1 MSDVV
6 VTLDSLSFS
15 YPPAR
20 SQDAPRTALDAVSFS
35 IAAGEMFCLL
45 GPNGSGKSTLF
56 RLLST
61 LLVPPANAVTVFGF
75 DLKARPADVRQTI
88 GIVFQ
93 HSSLDKKLTVREN
106 LLHQGHLY
114 NLRGASLSAR
124 IDEVLARVKLADRAG
139 DLAEVLSGGMQRR
152 VELAKGL
159 LHRPKLLLLDEPS
172 TGLDPGA
179 RIEFDAYLHE
189 LQKTEGV
196 TILLTTHILAEAERC
211 DRLAILDRGRLV
223 ALGTPAELT
232 AEIGADII
240 TVDAADPE
248 ALASDIRMK
257 FGGDPSVIDA
267 KIRVERT
274 GGAEFIPVLVG
285 AFPGRIRSVTYSRP
299 TLEDV
304 FIRKTGHHFWT
315 SGEEARA

>member
-6 VTLDSLSFS
+6 TLSSLTFS
-15 YPPAR
+15 YPPGR
-20 SQDAPRTALDAVSFS
+20 SQDTPRTALDNVSFS
-35 IAAGEMFCLL
+35 IRQGEMFCLL

-61 LLVPPANAVTVFGF
+61 LLVPPADAVTVFGF
-75 DLKARPADVRQTI
+75 DLKTHPAEVRQTI

-114 NLRGASLSAR
+114 NLRGAPLHAR
-124 IDEVLARVKLADRAG
+124 IDEILGRVRLLDRAG
-139 DLAEVLSGGMQRR
+139 DIAEELSGGMQRR

-179 RIEFDAYLHE
+179 RIEFDAYLKE
-189 LQKTEGV
+189 IQQTEGV

-211 DRLAILDRGRLV
+211 DRLAILERGRLV
-223 ALGTPAELT
+223 ALGTPAALT
-232 AEIGADII
+232 AEIGADIVTI
-240 TVDAADPE
+240 DADDPA
-248 ALASDIRMK
+248 ALCAAIREK
-257 FGGDPSVIDA
+257 FGGAPAVIDT
-267 KIRVERT
+267 KIHVERP
-274 GGAEFIPVLVG
+274 GGAEFIPALVG
-285 AFPGRIRSVTYSRP
+285 AFPGRIRTVMFSRP

-304 FIRKTGHHFWT
+304 FIRKTGHQFW
-315 SGEEARA
+315 SSDEEARA

>member
-1 MSDVV
+1 MNDV
-6 VTLDSLSFS
+6 VTLSSLTFS

-20 SQDAPRTALDAVSFS
+20 AQESPRIALDKVSFS
-35 IAAGEMFCLL
+35 IRQGEMFCLL

-61 LLVPPANAVTVFGF
+61 LLVPPADAATVFGF
-75 DLKARPADVRQTI
+75 DLKAHPAEVRRTI

-93 HSSLDKKLTVREN
+93 NSSLDKKLTVREN

-114 NLRGASLSAR
+114 NLRGAPLQAR
-124 IDEVLARVKLADRAG
+124 IDEVLGRVKLLDRAN
-139 DLAEVLSGGMQRR
+139 DLAETLSGGMQRR

-196 TILLTTHILAEAERC
+196 TILLTTHILAEAERS
-211 DRLAILDRGRLV
+211 DRLAILEAGRLV

-232 AEIGADII
+232 SEIGADII
-240 TVDAADPE
+240 TIDAENPTL
-248 ALASDIRMK
+248 LAAAIREK
-257 FGGDPSVIDA
+257 FGGAPVVIDA
-267 KIRVERT
+267 KIHVERA
-274 GGAEFIPVLVG
+274 GGAEFIPALVS
-285 AFPGRIRSVTYSRP
+285 AFPGLIRSVTFSKP

-304 FIRKTGHHFWT
+304 FIRKTGHQFWN
-315 SGEEARA
+315 EEARA